1 MWFERS
7 LNRRLAAVV
16 LPAFLAASAWAVAPS
31 IALQHLDFFGA
42 RAGGPPGVQ
51 IRPVL
56 RGEIKEVTV
65 DLVSIVGPRL
75 HLEPS
80 KGDRAVVW
88 LFIDG
93 KGNLETKG
101 TVFPVEGE
109 TIARAPQGWD
119 WKISVAPGQVLHAL
133 RIRRHI
139 NDEDRADMKKFPQ
152 NNAAAYVKK
161 FRDCTPYGEA
171 IKSAKTTSRTL
182 LPENFVPRMAIGTV
196 ETTGPDAVGAHRHP
210 MLEQLFFGLKDND
223 ITVLADDARANL
235 TEMSILHIPLGS
247 NHGAEVA
254 EGKKLHYVWMDFFMD
269 KKGQEWLKM
278 HTPLDPQKQ
287 P

>member
-1 MWFERS
+1 MWYERS

-16 LPAFLAASAWAVAPS
+16 LPAFILASAWAAAPS

-42 RAGGPPGVQ
+42 RAGGQPGVQ

-56 RGEIKEVTV
+56 KGEIKDVTV

-88 LFIDG
+88 LFIEG
-93 KGNLETKG
+93 KGSLETKG
-101 TVFPVEGE
+101 AVFPVEGE

-119 WKISVAPGQVLHAL
+119 WKIDVAAGQVLHAL
-133 RIRRHI
+133 RIRRHF
-139 NDEDRADMKKFPQ
+139 NDDDRAEMKKFPQ
-152 NNAAAYVKK
+152 NNAAPYVRK
-161 FRDCTPYGEA
+161 FRDCPAYGEA

-196 ETTGPDAVGAHRHP
+196 ETTGPDTVGAHRHP

-223 ITVLADDARANL
+223 ITVLANDARANL

-278 HTPLDPQKQ
+278 HTPLDPQKK